1 MESKMDISILIP
13 VMNEEENISP
23 LYIRLNEVLSKLNK
37 KYEVIFIDDGSKDR
51 TVLEIKKINEKDNK
65 VKLIQHRKNFGKSN
79 ALENG
84 FREATGKVIF
94 TMDGDLQD
102 DPREIPRFLEALNK
116 YDVVSG
122 WKFKR
127 KDPITKTLPSKL
139 ANYVTRKATGVK
151 IHDMNCGYK
160 AYREEVVK
168 NLHLYGEMHRYIP
181 ALVSA
186 KGYRVGE
193 IRVKHHKRK
202 FGKSKYGFM
211 RLFSGLFDFVTIR
224 FLTNYSKKPLHFFG
238 GLGLFAGFIGIL
250 FELIA
255 ILFKIIQGHS
265 FLDHISLIL
274 SGFILIV
281 IGFQLIS
288 LGLLGEMMIKKENKD
303 GYEIRQ
309 KIGF

>member
-1 MESKMDISILIP
+1 MDISILIP

>member
-1 MESKMDISILIP
+1 
-13 VMNEEENISP
+13 MNEEENISP